1 MNRRFYMIA
10 GALTALVQHELQEA
24 AKVSANPAVL
34 EILAIAIRKGLN
46 SPEKVAFAHRSRWI
60 ARASLCTG
68 PMPSVSPISRTN
80 WALISRPFCGGS
92 TGIWQLARSR
102 QLRRR
107 VKHQLFLKV
116 PAAEY
121 KSLALTDGCSRAN
134 SMSDRWLSDT
144 VGDWSYI

>member
-60 ARASLCTG
+60 
-68 PMPSVSPISRTN
+68 
-80 WALISRPFCGGS
+80 
-92 TGIWQLARSR
+92 RSR
-102 QLRRR
+102 VIMHRSYAERITNQPDELGADFQTILRWIDGN
-107 VKHQLFLKV
+107 LAIGALPPIA
-116 PAAEY
+116 PA
-121 KSLALTDGCSRAN
+121 G
-134 SMSDRWLSDT
+134 
-144 VGDWSYI
+144 